1 MKKKIKS
8 KSTNKLLFYKIL
20 HIINKNRGKPQFSRN
35 TIAQIR
41 EVLK

>member
-8 KSTNKLLFYKIL
+8 KSTDKLLYYKIL
-20 HIINKNRGKPQFSRN
+20 HIINKNRGKARFSRK